1 MEKALEL
8 AKKGRG
14 KVNPNPLVGA
24 IIVKNN
30 KIIGC
35 GYHKKI
41 GGPHAEIEAINSCN
55 ESIEGSTLYVTLEP
69 CFHYGKTPP
78 CVDKIIECKFSKVV
92 IGSLDKNP
100 LVYKKSI
107 DKLER
112 YGIEVK
118 SKVLEEKCNKLN
130 EVFMKYIETKEPFV
144 VLKSAITLDGKIATS
159 NGESKWITDDESR
172 KIVHKLRNELT
183 GIMIGVNTVIVD
195 NPSLTCSIEGGRN
208 PIRIIVDSKLR
219 IPINSKIVKTAKE
232 VKTIVATTKD
242 CDLMKKS
249 QLENLGVEVLIVND
263 LNEKVNLKILMK
275 ELGKKNIDSI
285 LLEGGGELNF
295 SALEAGVVNKLMIFM
310 APKILGGRNS
320 KTFIE
325 GNGIKSLKDSYKI
338 SNLVIRHLKNDILIT
353 GYIER

>member
-8 AKKGRG
+8 AKKGSG

-30 KIIGC
+30 KIIGS
-35 GYHKKI
+35 GYHKKF
-41 GGPHAEIEAINSCN
+41 GGHHAEIEAINSCK
-55 ESIEGSTLYVTLEP
+55 EDIKGSTLYVTLEP

-107 DKLER
+107 EKLEMH
-112 YGIEVK
+112 GIEVK
-118 SKVLEEKCNKLN
+118 TKVLEEKCNKLN

-195 NPSLTCSIEGGRN
+195 NPSLTCSIDGGRN

-219 IPINSKIVKTAKE
+219 IPINSKIVKTANE
-232 VKTIVATTKD
+232 VKTIVATTKE
-242 CDLMKKS
+242 CDLMKKN
-249 QLENLGVEVLIVND
+249 QLENLGVEVLIVDD

-338 SNLVIRHLKNDILIT
+338 SNLDIRHLKNDILIT